1 MASTY
6 EKVVSVSK
14 TYLGPA
20 TESFISRQCKSH
32 LKKEPAQLMS
42 SDLAALAKWMEVGAG
57 LVMEQGKATELAKKV
72 ASL

>member
-1 MASTY
+1 MSTY
-6 EKVVSVSK
+6 EKVVSVAK

-32 LKKEPAQLMS
+32 LKKEPGQLMA

-57 LVMEQGKATELAKKV
+57 LVMDQGKATELAKKV